1 MPGTE
6 TPNPVQLTDSLH
18 KLKIQQ
24 EANISDSPP
33 LSSTSE
39 THDTH
44 IQQQADDQPQ
54 KQYSRSPPSRDGY
67 GFRKSGINT
76 PFYPSQQVDPGP
88 VHQRLNEL
96 VPDPNG
102 LGWPGKYS

>member
-1 MPGTE
+1 MTGTE
-6 TPNPVQLTDSLH
+6 TPDAVQLTDSLH

-24 EANISDSPP
+24 ETNIPDSPP
-33 LSSTSE
+33 SSTSE
-39 THDTH
+39 AHDTQ
-44 IQQQADDQPQ
+44 IQQQTDDQPQ
-54 KQYSRSPPSRDGY
+54 KLYSRSPPSRDGY

-76 PFYPSQQVDPGP
+76 PLYPSQQADPGP
-88 VHQRLNEL
+88 VHQRLGEL